1 MKLEIKYIVYSLIII
16 LLQVTVFK
24 HIYSTTS
31 PLNYIHI
38 FIYPLIILLLPVN
51 LSTAIVI
58 TFGFVS
64 GMLVDLF
71 YSSPGLHTSA
81 LVFTAYARKAVL
93 NLMEPRTG
101 YNVDD
106 KPLRLNLT
114 PYWYLRYA
122 AILLFVH
129 MLFYFSVE
137 YFTFYYLVDILL
149 NTVLS
154 FVVSILLIAIH
165 AIIVR
170 SLISG

>member
-1 MKLEIKYIVYSLIII
+1 MYSAA
-16 LLQVTVFK
+16 
-24 HIYSTTS
+24 S

-58 TFGFVS
+58 VFGFVS
-64 GMLVDLF
+64 GLLIDMF

-81 LVFTAYARKAVL
+81 LVFTAYVRKAVL

-101 YNVDD
+101 YNIDD
-106 KPLRLNLT
+106 KPLRLNFT

-137 YFTFYYLVDILL
+137 YFTFFYLIDILL
-149 NTVLS
+149 NTLLS
-154 FVVSILLIAIH
+154 FVVSMVLIVIH
-165 AIIVR
+165 AVIVR
-170 SLISG
+170 SLI